1 VNFSIIALSPIFGA
15 MNRIAFFFFFIFTG
29 FIISP
34 TIVSYIDKDVDISL
48 AYTANEEENSVKN
61 NVLSEFTFQDHSNA
75 NLESQFLLAKSSI
88 EHYYQMASEIV
99 FIDVT
104 SPPPRHI

>member
-1 VNFSIIALSPIFGA
+1 

-34 TIVSYIDKDVDISL
+34 TIITYIDQSVDISV

-61 NVLSEFTFQDHSNA
+61 NVLLEFTVQDQSKA
-75 NLESQFLLAKSSI
+75 DLGSQFLLAKSSI
-88 EHYYQMASEIV
+88 EHYYQMAGEIV
-99 FIDVT
+99 FLEIT